1 MKKIILTLLSAVV
14 VFGASAQQPVKDFAK
29 CYRYAKANTEIT
41 QAPRV
46 VFMGDSITEGW
57 ASKHPEFFT
66 DNNFAGRGISG
77 QTSWEMLL
85 RFRADVINLA
95 PKAVVIL
102 AGTNDVAQNKG
113 PMTYQQ
119 TLDNIISMVELA
131 KANKI
136 KVVLCAILPADR
148 FSWRPDMKPA
158 QDVIEINKLIKA
170 YAEEN
175 KIPYV
180 DYHTLLDNGAGGL
193 SKEHA
198 PDGVHPVADA
208 YTLMEAEVMKTLK
221 KVVKIK

>member
-1 MKKIILTLLSAVV
+1 MKKLILTLVSCAM
-14 VFGASAQQPVKDFAK
+14 VFGLAAQQPVKDFAK
-29 CYRYAKANTEIT
+29 CYRYAKANAELT
-41 QAPRV
+41 QKPVV
-46 VFMGDSITEGW
+46 VFMGDSITQGW
-57 ASKHPEFFT
+57 YEKHSEFFT

-85 RFRADVINLA
+85 RFRADVINLQ

-131 KANKI
+131 KAHKI

-180 DYHTLLDNGAGGL
+180 DYHTLLDNGQGGL

-198 PDGVHPVADA
+198 PDGVHPVAGA
-208 YTLMEAEVMKTLK
+208 YSLMEAEVMKTLS
-221 KVVKIK
+221 KVVKLK

>member
-1 MKKIILTLLSAVV
+1 MKKILSTILALSLSVV
-14 VFGASAQQPVKDFAK
+14 TFAQTPVKDFAK
-29 CYRYAKANTEIT
+29 CYRYAAANEAVTVT
-41 QAPRV
+41 PRV

-57 ASKHPEFFT
+57 VEKHADWFT
-66 DNNFAGRGISG
+66 ENNFAGRGISG

-85 RFRADVINLA
+85 RFRADVINLN

-119 TLDNIISMVELA
+119 TVDNIISMVELA

-136 KVVLCAILPADR
+136 KVILCSILPADR

-158 QDVIEINKLIKA
+158 EHVVAINKLIKE
-170 YAEEN
+170 YADAN

-180 DYHTLLDNGAGGL
+180 DYYTALDNGNGGL

-198 PDGVHPVADA
+198 PDGVHPLIGA
-208 YTLMEAEVMKTLK
+208 YNIMEAMVMETINKHVK
-221 KVVKIK
+221 K